1 LNKDESKKSMTEALV
16 DLAGNIERKIVFS
29 DGNDIRLVKALGYLK
44 DHNRSSFTL
53 IGNESQIME
62 KLNEGGI
69 KDMTRFSI
77 FDPANNNRT
86 AEYGDIIKGAFQKK
100 GKVISDQQISDMLLN
115 NSCIAA
121 IKLKNNEADCAVG
134 GSISSTGDLLKAV
147 IHILGLEKGKR
158 FLSSSM
164 FIEVPDCEY
173 GLDGKF
179 FVSDPAIIPKPNKD
193 QLIDITLSTFNTAKA
208 FFGDKTVVALLSYS
222 TKGSAKSEEIDMIR
236 EVAEIVK
243 QMKPEMVIDG
253 EMQFDA
259 AIVPD
264 VCLKKAP
271 NSPVKGRANV
281 LIFPD
286 LNAANIGYKIIQRL
300 AKASICGPIV
310 QGAAK
315 PFNDL
320 SRGCTV
326 DEIIALTAM
335 ALIQRKTM
343 EDDNLI

>member
-1 LNKDESKKSMTEALV
+1 MDSGNSKKTMTEKLV
-16 DLAGNIERKIVFS
+16 DQARGIKKRIVFS
-29 DGNDIRLVKALGYLK
+29 DGNDIRLIKALDYFK
-44 DHNRSSFTL
+44 ENNESSFIL
-53 IGNESQIME
+53 VGNEELIAK
-62 KLNEGGI
+62 KLDEAGM
-69 KDMTRFSI
+69 KDRERFGI
-77 FDPANNNRT
+77 FDPAANNRT
-86 AEYGDIIKGAFQKK
+86 AQYTEIIKSAFQKK
-100 GKVISDQQISDMLLN
+100 GKEIADQQVSEMLLN

-121 IKLKNNEADCAVG
+121 LKLKNDEADCAVG

-147 IHILGLEKGKR
+147 IHVLGLEKGKK

-164 FIEVPDCEY
+164 FLEVPDCEY

-179 FVSDPAIIPKPNKD
+179 FVSDPAIIPKPNKE
-193 QLIDITLSTFNTAKA
+193 QLVDMTLSTYDTAKA

-236 EVAEIVK
+236 EALEIIK
-243 QMKPEMVIDG
+243 QLKPEMVIDG

-259 AIVPD
+259 AAVPD
-264 VCLKKAP
+264 VCAQKAP
-271 NSPVKGRANV
+271 DSPVKGKANV

-286 LNAANIGYKIIQRL
+286 LNSANIGYKMIQRL
-300 AKASICGPIV
+300 AKASVCGPIV

-335 ALIQRKTM
+335 ALIQRKSM

>member
-1 LNKDESKKSMTEALV
+1 MTETMV
-16 DLAGNIERKIVFS
+16 DLAGTIERKIVFS
-29 DGNDIRLVKALGYLK
+29 DGNDIRLVKALDYFK
-44 DHNRSSFTL
+44 DHNKSTFTL
-53 IGNESQIME
+53 IGNKNEIIQ
-62 KLNEGGI
+62 KLGEAGL
-69 KDMTRFSI
+69 KDNARFSI
-77 FDPANNNRT
+77 FDPADSDRK
-86 AEYGDIIKGAFQKK
+86 AEYTDIIKSAFEKR
-100 GKVISDQQISDMLLN
+100 GKEVTQPEINDMLLN

-121 IKLKNNEADCAVG
+121 IKLKNSEADCAVG

-147 IHILGLEKGKR
+147 IKVLGMAKGRK

-164 FIEVPDCEY
+164 FMEVPDCRY

-179 FVSDPAIIPKPNKD
+179 FVSDPAIIPKPNKE
-193 QLIDITLSTFNTAKA
+193 QLLDMTLSTYDTAKP
-208 FFGDKTVVALLSYS
+208 FFGDKIVVALLSYS
-222 TKGSAKSEEIDMIR
+222 TKGSAQSEEIDMIR
-236 EVAEIVK
+236 EVAVLAK
-243 QMKPEMVIDG
+243 QLKPEMVIDG

-271 NSPVKGRANV
+271 SSPVKGMANV

-300 AKASICGPIV
+300 AKASVCGPIV

-335 ALIQRKTM
+335 ALIQRKSM
-343 EDDNLI
+343 EEDIL